1 MAPSS
6 AITPGQRL
14 LATVVDNLA
23 TSSPTKELGVIPMDD
38 GFKTVSASELSDAV
52 NAMAWWIEEHVGKVD
67 QPETIAFMG
76 ATDIRYLVFVLACHK
91 TGYKVCNGLYRLGL
105 HNTKTGTNSPSLYRH
120 ASPMLPMSTS

>member
-14 LATVVDNLA
+14 LSTVVDSLA
-23 TSSPTKELGVIPMDD
+23 TSNPTKELGVIPMDD
-38 GFKTVSASELSDAV
+38 GFKPVTALDLSDSV
-52 NAMAWWIEEHVGKVD
+52 NAMAWWIEEYVGKVD

-91 TGYKVCNGLYRLGL
+91 TGYKVCNGLYRRGL
-105 HNTKTGTNSPSLYRH
+105 HNTKTGTNSPSLYPH
-120 ASPMLPMSTS
+120 ASPMLPMSTF